1 MAHTGINTQHS
12 SYNNINRSIMK
23 DQILGYINNPAELE
37 KLYRTNKSLFR
48 REFNSLYPEIS
59 GSPIAGFWNERLNY
73 ESNEPNWVAGKDLLF
88 VIIGGL
94 LAGLLSKLQDILH
107 IDDGYYYTRNTG
119 FLIFPMLTAWFAWKN
134 KMPTGKVVFI
144 AIMTIASALFIN
156 SLPIDYSQTITLSCL
171 HLPLF
176 LWSLLGFAF
185 VNDANNNTEK
195 RLAFLSYNGDL
206 LVMTAL
212 IAIAAAIVS
221 GATVGLFSLIGLDI
235 EQFYFRY
242 VIQFAFPAAPIL
254 ATWLIQ
260 TNPQLVGK
268 VSPVIARIFSPL
280 VLLMLVVYLVAI
292 IYSGRNPYNDR
303 EFLIVF
309 NVLLLGVMALIF
321 FSVAESSRTFK
332 HNAEIWILTFLSI
345 VTIIINGIALSAILY
360 RIIDGGIT
368 PNRAAVLGGNS
379 IIFINLVLVTV
390 QLIRTLSKKSDISSV
405 GNVITRYL
413 PVYLAWV
420 AIVTF
425 LFPFLFGF
433 K

>member
-1 MAHTGINTQHS
+1 
-12 SYNNINRSIMK
+12 MK

-37 KLYRTNKSLFR
+37 KLYRSNKSLFR
-48 REFNSLYPEIS
+48 REFNILYPEIS
-59 GSPIAGFWNERLNY
+59 GSPGAGFWNERLNY
-73 ESNEPNWVAGKDLLF
+73 DSNEHNWVSGKDLLF
-88 VIIGGL
+88 VIIAGL
-94 LAGLLSKLQDILH
+94 TAGLLSKLQDILD
-107 IDDGYYYTRNTG
+107 INDEFFYMRNTG
-119 FLIFPMLTAWFAWKN
+119 FLIFPALYAWFAWKN
-134 KMPTGKVVFI
+134 KMPAGRI
-144 AIMTIASALFIN
+144 AFLASMTVIGLLFIN
-156 SLPIDYSQTITLSCL
+156 LLPNDVYSDTLKLSCI
-171 HLPLF
+171 HMPLF

-185 VNDANNNTEK
+185 VNGATNNTEK
-195 RLAFLSYNGDL
+195 RLAFLSFNGDL
-206 LVMTAL
+206 AVMTAL

-221 GATVGLFSLIGLDI
+221 VATVGLFSLIGHNI

-242 VIQFAFPAAPIL
+242 IIQFAFPGAPIL

-260 TNPQLVGK
+260 ANPQLVGK

-309 NVLLLGVMALIF
+309 NVLLVGVMALIF
-321 FSVAESSRTFK
+321 FSVAESSRTYK
-332 HNAEIWILTFLSI
+332 HKAEIWILTLLSI

-360 RIIDGGIT
+360 RIFEGGIT
-368 PNRAAVLGGNS
+368 PNRAAVLGGN
-379 IIFINLVLVTV
+379 IIILTNLLLVTV
-390 QLIRTLSKKSDISSV
+390 QLIRTLAKKNDITSV

-413 PVYLAWV
+413 PVYLVWAT
-420 AIVTF
+420 IVTF